1 MNASAQAFDKGFSMR
16 DAQDAS
22 LCQGSCRPGFKVNE
36 DRVPP
41 RSLIAMVKCWSICG
55 SFCGPGS

>member
-41 RSLIAMVKCWSICG
+41 RSLIAMVKC
-55 SFCGPGS
+55 